1 MIYVAFTIVAIALYV
16 GADALL
22 NMLERRRGER
32 FENRSIYF
40 FAILMVSAILTFQIL
55 QALLS

>member
-16 GADALL
+16 GADWFI

-40 FAILMVSAILTFQIL
+40 FGILMVSAVVTFQIL
-55 QALLS
+55 QALLA